1 MAPHITACS
10 FGREMAT
17 TTQIKQHS
25 VAVMTT
31 VIIIIRRQ
39 RQPLSDCVTANAVTI
54 FNFEEAKSTFLFV
67 ASIVEVLALPPMFRC
82 SVEKS
87 CHQMLISQQH
97 Y

>member
-25 VAVMTT
+25 VAVMPT
-31 VIIIIRRQ
+31 VIIVIRRQ
-39 RQPLSDCVTANAVTI
+39 RQPLSDCVTANAVAI
-54 FNFEEAKSTFLFV
+54 FNFEEAKSTLLFV

-87 CHQMLISQQH
+87 CHQTLVPQQH